1 MPVNTQIYMDTQAN
15 IELLLQT
22 ERKKRRV
29 EGARSMMFMNTS
41 QHPVLVLL
49 PRALSPDISSG
60 LPLGPIGLVGVM

>member
-1 MPVNTQIYMDTQAN
+1 
-15 IELLLQT
+15 
-22 ERKKRRV
+22 
-29 EGARSMMFMNTS
+29 MMYMNTS